1 MVMIVSK
8 TLLFKPLLSI
18 LPFILFFSASF
29 CFLEARPISYPG
41 SWTFMEQHNW
51 EKTLVHIHYSP
62 NAKNSI
68 GFLGAYYQEEDDRL
82 YAMQWNHLL
91 FRKNQKKS
99 QSNLYSKIHFG
110 RLEKTKNQTNV
121 FHSAFNL
128 SFDWETRKHFF
139 LYAAEIEHTDE
150 KLTKSNTFHQK
161 AKIGIAPYVAPYGSI
176 HTWLMLQFEH
186 HPDDPNFDNHFILT
200 PMVRFFKGD
209 YLCEIGLNSNNQI
222 LFNTIIR
229 F

>member
-1 MVMIVSK
+1 MIVSK
-8 TLLFKPLLSI
+8 ILHSKTLNKTLY
-18 LPFILFFSASF
+18 FILFLLVSF
-29 CFLEARPISYPG
+29 CILEARPISYPN
-41 SWTFMEQHNW
+41 SWTIMQQHNW
-51 EKTLVHIHYSP
+51 EKTTLHIHYSP
-62 NAKNSI
+62 KAKNSI
-68 GFLGAYYQEEDDRL
+68 GFLGAYYKRGNDRL

-91 FRKNQKKS
+91 FRNNQKNS
-99 QSNLYSKIHFG
+99 QANLYSKIHLG
-110 RLEKTKNQTNV
+110 ELERRMNQTQV

-128 SFDWETRKHFF
+128 SFDWETRRYFF
-139 LYAAEIEHTDE
+139 LYDVELEHTDE
-150 KLTKSNTFHQK
+150 KFTDSNTFHHK
-161 AKIGIAPYVAPYGSI
+161 ARIGITPYIAPYGKL

-186 HPDDPNFDNHFILT
+186 HPDESNSDNHYILT